1 MEEKQK
7 KTVRSIS
14 WTNPDKSGATLSYS
28 TDKVRTKPRR
38 AQKSGVNGDVVS
50 ENKKRGV
57 KLFSK
62 KGGESDEKMP
72 RKRASRIIAEE
83 TLQTSREKKTDRR
96 KTAKNPPVV
105 KIHFLGGVEEIGK
118 NCTAIECLGDIIVV
132 DAGMSFPSE
141 EMPGIDFV
149 IPDTSFLKNNIEKV
163 RGIILTHGH
172 EDHVGGLPYMIGDVP
187 VPVYGTKLTL
197 MILENKLVEKK
208 IDADMHTVKAGS
220 VIDLGCFRI
229 EFIHVNHSI
238 EGSTALAITCPAGVI
253 FHTGDFKVDYTPVDG
268 KTTDLTRIAE
278 IGREGVLLL
287 LAESTNV
294 EKAGYTMSEKTV
306 GKTLDTVF
314 ADNPTKRIIVA
325 TFASN
330 VHRVQQI
337 IDLAEKYKR
346 KVALS
351 GRSMINIAQA
361 AMEIGALDVKEDTL
375 VDIEKID
382 KIADKDLCIISTG
395 TQGEPMSALT
405 RMAADNFNKV
415 HIDENDVVIV
425 SASPIPGNEKMV
437 YRVINNLYKLGADV
451 IYSKLSDVHVS
462 GHACQEELK
471 LIHNLV
477 NPKYFIP
484 VHGEYRHLKMH
495 KDLAVSMGMSER
507 NCLIPEIGDTIDVSE
522 KVMKKAGKVQA
533 GAILVDGLGFN
544 EVDSVLL
551 RDRKHLAEDGLMIVV
566 ANINTESGEII
577 GDIEVIPKG
586 VGISGEQDKFVADC
600 KQTVIDLLTH
610 FDLKTFSGRIDAKDA
625 IRSRLKNYVDKKVK
639 NRPMVLPIFMEV

>member
-1 MEEKQK
+1 MENGK
-7 KTVRSIS
+7 KRTIS

-28 TDKVRTKPRR
+28 TEKVKRGRPKKSEEKETPINKRTTSNRSSK
-38 AQKSGVNGDVVS
+38 VS
-50 ENKKRGV
+50 EAKNEETKKQTT
-57 KLFSK
+57 K
-62 KGGESDEKMP
+62 DEKN
-72 RKRASRIIAEE
+72 KRAASA
-83 TLQTSREKKTDRR
+83 TRR
-96 KTAKNPPVV
+96 KNAKNPPSV

-118 NCTAIECLGDIIVV
+118 NCTAIECMDDIIVIDV
-132 DAGMSFPSE
+132 GMSFPSE

-149 IPDTSFLKNNIEKV
+149 IPDTSFLQNNIEKV
-163 RGIILTHGH
+163 RGVVLTHGH
-172 EDHVGGLPYMIGDVP
+172 EDHVGGLPYFLSETN

-208 IDADMHTVKAGS
+208 LEADLNTVKAGS
-220 VIDLGCFRI
+220 VIKLGCFEI

-238 EGSTALAITCPAGVI
+238 EGSTALAIRTPAGTV

-268 KTTDLTRIAE
+268 ETTDLSRIAE

-306 GKTLDTVF
+306 GKSIDAVF

-337 IDLAEKYKR
+337 IDIAEKYKR

-351 GRSMINIAQA
+351 GRSMINIADA
-361 AMEIGALDVKEDTL
+361 AMEIGALDVKDDTL
-375 VDIEKID
+375 CDIEKID

-415 HIDENDVVIV
+415 HIDENDVVII

-471 LIHNLV
+471 LIHNLI

-507 NCLIPEIGDTIDVSE
+507 NCLIPEIGDTIEVSE
-522 KVMKKAGKVQA
+522 KVMKRAGKVQA

-544 EVDSVLL
+544 GVDSVLL

-566 ANINTESGEII
+566 VTVNTESGEVL

-586 VGISGEQDKFVADC
+586 VSLSSEPDKFISDC
-600 KQTVIDLLTH
+600 KTTVEELLTH
-610 FDLKTFSGRIDAKDA
+610 FDLKTFSGRIAAKDT
-625 IRSRLKNYVDKKVK
+625 IRSRLKNFTDKKVK

>member
-1 MEEKQK
+1 MENGNTKSSTL
-7 KTVRSIS
+7 KT
-14 WTNPDKSGATLSYS
+14 WTNPDKSGATSSYS
-28 TDKVRTKPRR
+28 TEK
-38 AQKSGVNGDVVS
+38 A
-50 ENKKRGV
+50 KRGRPRKSAPSAEKAV
-57 KLFSK
+57 KKPALRARKPKITATEEALEIKASSQK
-62 KGGESDEKMP
+62 KTAKGGSSNAANK
-72 RKRASRIIAEE
+72 RKN
-83 TLQTSREKKTDRR
+83 
-96 KTAKNPPVV
+96 AKNPPSV

-118 NCTAIECLGDIIVV
+118 NCTAIECMDDIIVIDV
-132 DAGMSFPSE
+132 GMSFPSE

-149 IPDTSFLKNNIEKV
+149 IPDSTFLENNAEKV
-163 RGIILTHGH
+163 RGIVLTHGH
-172 EDHVGGLPYMIGDVP
+172 EDHIGGLPYFLSDLH

-208 IDADMHTVKAGS
+208 LDADLHTVKAGS
-220 VIDLGCFRI
+220 VIKLGCFEI

-238 EGSTALAITCPAGVI
+238 EGSTALAIKSPAGTI

-268 KTTDLTRIAE
+268 KTTDLARIAE

-294 EKAGYTMSEKTV
+294 EKSGYTMSEKTV
-306 GKTLDTVF
+306 GKTIDAVF
-314 ADNPTKRIIVA
+314 ADNPTKRIIIA

-337 IDLAEKYKR
+337 IDIAEKYKR

-351 GRSMINIAQA
+351 GRSMINIAEA
-361 AMEIGALDVKEDTL
+361 AMEIGALDVKDDTL
-375 VDIEKID
+375 VDIERID

-477 NPKYFIP
+477 DPKYFIP

-507 NCLIPEIGDTIDVSE
+507 NCLIPEIGDTVEVSE

-566 ANINTESGEII
+566 VGINAESGEIL

-586 VGISGEQDKFVADC
+586 VGLSAEPDKFISDC
-600 KQTVIDLLTH
+600 KATVMDLLTH
-610 FDLKTFSGRIDAKDA
+610 FDLKTFSGRIAAKDT
-625 IRSRLKNYVDKKVK
+625 IRSRLKNFTDKRVK
-639 NRPMVLPIFMEV
+639 NRPMVLPIFMEM